1 MRETLSN
8 DPRARL
14 RTILSTVSAT
24 EDNDITL
31 ATIYIIYEGGPET
44 FRYLF
49 YTVGADAVISLER
62 HTEQES
68 GDGKRLHDNP
78 IRYVANIGFSVNAV
92 DKTGITA
99 TKLLNKIRTSIIGR
113 IEANAQS
120 ADYTWILRRDEP
132 QNMRIGGLDPLW
144 QDHYTA
150 IQRPMTDT

>member
-1 MRETLSN
+1 MSN
-8 DPRARL
+8 DPRVRL
-14 RTILSTVSAT
+14 RAILTTVSAT
-24 EDNDITL
+24 EDDDATP
-31 ATIYIIYEGGPET
+31 ATIQIIYEGGPET
-44 FRYLF
+44 LRHLF

-68 GDGKRLHDNP
+68 GDGKRLHDDP
-78 IRYVANIGFSVNAV
+78 IRYTATIGFSVNAV

-99 TKLLNKIRTSIIGR
+99 TKLLNKIRLSVIAR
-113 IEANAQS
+113 MEANSQS